1 MDGELVAVAYIYHMF
16 IRTFRTSYSQY
27 IVYEVNHVEIYV
39 VNYRWLHICS
49 TYPLVYH
56 VSRNLSVS
64 KSYSPHPQI
73 QPSVYVSV
81 PLPASYRH
89 ST

>member
-39 VNYRWLHICS
+39 VNYSWLHICS
-49 TYPLVYH
+49 HIL
-56 VSRNLSVS
+56 
-64 KSYSPHPQI
+64 
-73 QPSVYVSV
+73 
-81 PLPASYRH
+81 
-89 ST
+89 